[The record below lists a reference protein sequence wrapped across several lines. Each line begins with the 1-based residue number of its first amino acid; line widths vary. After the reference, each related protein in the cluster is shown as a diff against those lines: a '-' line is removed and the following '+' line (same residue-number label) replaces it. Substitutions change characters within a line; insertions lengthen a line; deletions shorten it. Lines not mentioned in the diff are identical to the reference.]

1 MVFNM
6 EKVIKIDLINEKDL
20 INNYD
25 ENKLS
30 NNLLEYIIK
39 EALYIKRKDM
49 IKIIINNKCN
59 TKKDYKEMF
68 INAFK
73 EEYKNNLKIH
83 NRTNIVQLI
92 LLIIG
97 IFFIFLSFQINNEIW
112 KEIFLISGWVPI
124 WEMIELELF
133 NDVRDRKRKRVL
145 LKLIN
150 SKIDD

>member
-1 MVFNM
+1 M
-6 EKVIKIDLINEKDL
+6 EKVIKIDLINEIDL
-20 INNYD
+20 MNNYD

-39 EALYIKRKDM
+39 EALYIKREDK

-150 SKIDD
+150 SKIED